1 MLYRENDNCTC
12 FLSSNSSFA
21 SEFINPKLL
30 TSIIFLMER
39 IRKIVL
45 SAVLLMFCSI
55 IYAQNKITA
64 SGTIVD
70 ETGAPVIGAT
80 IMEKVQPMEL

>member
-1 MLYRENDNCTC
+1 M
-12 FLSSNSSFA
+12 
-21 SEFINPKLL
+21 
-30 TSIIFLMER
+30 
-39 IRKIVL
+39 

-80 IMEKVQPMEL
+80 IMEKGTANGTVTDIDGNFVIKAASGAEITTVTLV